1 MNTSAAI
8 ADPLLRRASGQRAR
22 LSDLHRTVGNWR
34 PPSWRLSPGLRTP
47 VSLPLPYPP
56 LPSLTLSH
64 IMGEG
69 GVGGRTVMNH
79 AGCRMLKQSVSTE
92 KAEGQAKVEAQM
104 KNGRSSLSLDL
115 DISLLRSLWLRWR
128 PV

>member
-1 MNTSAAI
+1 
-8 ADPLLRRASGQRAR
+8 
-22 LSDLHRTVGNWR
+22 
-34 PPSWRLSPGLRTP
+34 
-47 VSLPLPYPP
+47 
-56 LPSLTLSH
+56 
-64 IMGEG
+64 
-69 GVGGRTVMNH
+69 MNH

-115 DISLLRSLWLRWR
+115 DLSLPRSLWLRWR